1 MPIQTILN
9 GVNVI
14 SVDDTK
20 YKINTYSEQAGW
32 LEIVN
37 IVNPASPFPVCRL
50 YAGITHFLVTP
61 TGAKFGKSK
70 ASGLDITL
78 D

>member
-1 MPIQTILN
+1 MIQTILN

-20 YKINTYSEQAGW
+20 YKINTYSEQTGW

-37 IVNPASPFPVCRL
+37 IVNPQAPFPVVRL

-61 TGAKFGKSK
+61 AGAKFNKSK
-70 ASGLDITL
+70 SSGLDITL